1 MSPKKTKT
9 KVNRIQSR
17 RNESKET
24 SCGKKQKQTTETLLR
39 TYWNGFPRPSNTSF
53 GNGLRTAPG
62 GIVDLVAF
70 PPAPDLPKP
79 DCNRSL
85 AGGAEL
91 FIVLLAINAI
101 SSGGVL
107 LLEKFDDD
115 GGEDVAVVPTFQ
127 PNI

>member
-1 MSPKKTKT
+1 MSQKKNKDEGKPNSKPTKRIEGNQLGQET
-9 KVNRIQSR
+9 KAND
-17 RNESKET
+17 
-24 SCGKKQKQTTETLLR
+24 ETLLR

-70 PPAPDLPKP
+70 PPAPDLTKS

-85 AGGAEL
+85 AGEAEL

-107 LLEKFDDD
+107 LLEKIDDD